1 MKVLHV
7 KVAEPVREMLD
18 RAQATMEAL
27 DAGESPEPY
36 FGIGFESLEQMLGVL
51 SPRRWA
57 LLEALSGRGPSPAE
71 DLAAALS
78 RDAAEVAEDLALLK
92 DWGVVEQTPDDRF
105 PVPWDKVD
113 LRLCLARRAA

>member
-27 DAGESPEPY
+27 DAGASPEPH
-36 FGIGFESLEQMLGVL
+36 FGIGFESLEQMLGVF

-57 LLEALSGRGPSPAE
+57 LLEDLSGRGPSPAQ

-92 DWGVVEQTPDDRF
+92 DWGVVEQTPDDRYR
-105 PVPWDKVD
+105 VPWDSRGSRVS
-113 LRLCLARRAA
+113 ASSAS